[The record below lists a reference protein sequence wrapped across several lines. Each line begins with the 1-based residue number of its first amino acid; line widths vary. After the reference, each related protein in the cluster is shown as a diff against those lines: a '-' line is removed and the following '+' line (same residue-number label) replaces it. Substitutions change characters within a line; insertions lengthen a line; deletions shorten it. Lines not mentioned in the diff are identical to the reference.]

1 MYRNRIFRISPIYL
15 QQNDVYLDL
24 DRIIYFAERGI
35 WKPEVLCMTEI
46 INMVKNIVIENKK
59 NEKNEKNEKKRKI

>member
-35 WKPEVLCMTEI
+35 WKPEELCMTEI

-59 NEKNEKNEKKRKI
+59 NEKNEKKRKI

>member
-1 MYRNRIFRISPIYL
+1 MYRNRISRISPIYL

-35 WKPEVLCMTEI
+35 WKPDELRMTEI
-46 INMVKNIVIENKK
+46 INMVKNIVIENDK
-59 NEKNEKNEKKRKI
+59 EKNEKI